1 MDSGLAG
8 QRPAPRNDVPAAVC
22 GRKCQSIA
30 VAPLG
35 QEPTDILDIYSSSY
49 HKANIINLLT
59 IMIAEKLATA
69 VTAN

>member
-8 QRPAPRNDVPAAVC
+8 QKPAPRNDVPAAV

-35 QEPTDILDIYSSSY
+35 QEPTDILDIHPSLCCMPTVPRG
-49 HKANIINLLT
+49 NT
-59 IMIAEKLATA
+59 CP
-69 VTAN
+69 